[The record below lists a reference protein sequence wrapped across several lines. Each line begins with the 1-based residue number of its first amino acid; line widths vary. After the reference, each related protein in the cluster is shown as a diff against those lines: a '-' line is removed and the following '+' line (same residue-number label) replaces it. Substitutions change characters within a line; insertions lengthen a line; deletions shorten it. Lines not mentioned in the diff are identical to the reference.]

1 MLRHFAI
8 ASLTAAVLL
17 VVAGCRKPPPETVDP
32 WAGYG
37 FMRHIPSDA
46 EGALILRRPLET
58 WRGLAPSW
66 QPLFETPALRES
78 WQRTP
83 AGRMSAAYL
92 EAPAT
97 APFLEALAEAAEQDV
112 FAVLGSGTALQL
124 AGLQQ
129 MKRLFEAARL
139 RNLFTPQLPEE
150 AAEEELPLED
160 LPDDLATAAFT
171 EVIVPLPPAMQETL
185 EKFVR
190 EATIPPLILGAEIP
204 PDSALPRLLEQWVA
218 GLPEKLPRD
227 KVDAGPHGQFTRV
240 RLPVTMLVPTN
251 VAVRARDILAANIGD
266 PYAATYIIRD
276 LLAKV
281 TTLGFGHMHG
291 YFVVSIGSES
301 GLPTLVTSPDKSLA
315 GTPAMQ
321 RLQPLL
327 GEKPAAFFYADPLVV
342 SLAAAPP
349 PVAEYLD
356 AAMESA
362 LEFAPAEKIEALRDQ
377 ADTLRAQATELFRPR
392 VAAVGGIVQQ
402 TGPAWRAELFGGS
415 FAPRL
420 ALGNAAPLMD
430 AGDGVDFLWTETWE
444 EGYARRWLDFAGG
457 IASFA
462 SRWLEALGPV
472 FLDEAQ
478 KARADGVLRFI
489 DPPLQQLRNAAGK
502 LIESALDPNVFLAAS
517 LDGAMPALSPAAGKA
532 ILPRLAAG
540 AGLRDRDA
548 LSRGWQ
554 ELASSSPGR
563 EAGWPE
569 PVAKQEP
576 DGSAS
581 YEYPVPFGGPDL
593 GVAVT
598 IANRRWILGNSS
610 RFNAEVSALPVP
622 TNGRVAVQSIGFNT
636 RPLADFASVWSSAL
650 AEDPSLASVTGGLIP
665 VDPPTLDA
673 LALILENPRRFRYDA
688 RWENDMLHRV
698 IELAP
703 AR

>member
-1 MLRHFAI
+1 VLRHFAI
-8 ASLTAAVLL
+8 AGLTAATLL
-17 VVAGCRKPPPETVDP
+17 VVIGCRKPPPEAVDP

-37 FMRHIPSDA
+37 FFRHIPSDA

-78 WQRTP
+78 WQRTA
-83 AGRMSAAYL
+83 AGRMAGAYL

-97 APFLEALAEAAEQDV
+97 APLLEALTEAAEQNV
-112 FAVLGSGTALQL
+112 FAVLGSGTAAQL

-129 MKRLFEAARL
+129 VKRLFEAARL
-139 RNLFTPQLPEE
+139 RNLFTPQLPGEV
-150 AAEEELPLED
+150 AGEELPIDD

-190 EATIPPLILGAEIP
+190 GATIPPIILGAEIP
-204 PDSALPRLLEQWVA
+204 PDSALPRLLDQWVA
-218 GLPEKLPRD
+218 GLPAKLPRD
-227 KVDAGPHGQFTRV
+227 KVDAGSHGQFTRV
-240 RLPVTMLVPTN
+240 RLPITMLVPTN

-301 GLPTLVTSPDKSLA
+301 GLPALDASPEKSLA
-315 GTPAMQ
+315 ATPTVQ
-321 RLQPLL
+321 WLQPLL
-327 GEKPAAFFYADPLVV
+327 DAESAALFYADPLVV

-362 LEFAPAEKIEALRDQ
+362 LEFAPADKIQKLRDQ
-377 ADTLRAQATELFRPR
+377 ANVLRTQATELFRPR
-392 VAAVGGIVQQ
+392 VAAVSGAIQQ
-402 TGPAWRAELFGGS
+402 NGPIWRAELFGGS

-430 AGDGVDFLWTETWE
+430 GGDGADLLWTETWE
-444 EGYARRWLDFAGG
+444 EGYARRWIDFAGG
-457 IASFA
+457 LASFA
-462 SRWLEALGPV
+462 SGWLEALGPV
-472 FLDEAQ
+472 FLDEKQ
-478 KARADGVLRFI
+478 KTRADGVLRFLN
-489 DPPLQQLRNAAGK
+489 PPLQQLQNSAGK

-517 LDGAMPALSPAAGKA
+517 LDGTMPPLSPAAEKA

-540 AGLRDRDA
+540 AGLRDREA

-554 ELASSSPGR
+554 EMISSSSGQGSR
-563 EAGWPE
+563 WPE
-569 PVAKQEP
+569 PVTKEESA
-576 DGSAS
+576 GSAS
-581 YEYPVPFGGPDL
+581 YQYPVPFGGPDL
-593 GVAVT
+593 GLAVT

-610 RFNAEVSALPVP
+610 RFNAEASAAPAP
-622 TNGRVAVQSIGFNT
+622 KSGHAAVQSIALST
-636 RPLADFASVWSSAL
+636 RPLANFASAWALAL

-673 LALILENPRRFRYDA
+673 VARILETPRQFRYEA
-688 RWENDMLHRV
+688 RWENDVLHRV
-698 IELAP
+698 IELGP

>member
-1 MLRHFAI
+1 
-8 ASLTAAVLL
+8 
-17 VVAGCRKPPPETVDP
+17 
-32 WAGYG
+32 
-37 FMRHIPSDA
+37 
-46 EGALILRRPLET
+46 
-58 WRGLAPSW
+58 
-66 QPLFETPALRES
+66 
-78 WQRTP
+78 
-83 AGRMSAAYL
+83 
-92 EAPAT
+92 
-97 APFLEALAEAAEQDV
+97 
-112 FAVLGSGTALQL
+112 
-124 AGLQQ
+124 
-129 MKRLFEAARL
+129 
-139 RNLFTPQLPEE
+139 
-150 AAEEELPLED
+150 
-160 LPDDLATAAFT
+160 
-171 EVIVPLPPAMQETL
+171 
-185 EKFVR
+185 
-190 EATIPPLILGAEIP
+190 
-204 PDSALPRLLEQWVA
+204 
-218 GLPEKLPRD
+218 
-227 KVDAGPHGQFTRV
+227 
-240 RLPVTMLVPTN
+240 
-251 VAVRARDILAANIGD
+251 
-266 PYAATYIIRD
+266 
-276 LLAKV
+276 
-281 TTLGFGHMHG
+281 
-291 YFVVSIGSES
+291 
-301 GLPTLVTSPDKSLA
+301 
-315 GTPAMQ
+315 
-321 RLQPLL
+321 
-327 GEKPAAFFYADPLVV
+327 
-342 SLAAAPP
+342 
-349 PVAEYLD
+349 
-356 AAMESA
+356 
-362 LEFAPAEKIEALRDQ
+362 
-377 ADTLRAQATELFRPR
+377 
-392 VAAVGGIVQQ
+392 
-402 TGPAWRAELFGGS
+402 
-415 FAPRL
+415 
-420 ALGNAAPLMD
+420 MD

-489 DPPLQQLRNAAGK
+489 DPPLQQLRSAAGK

-517 LDGAMPALSPAAGKA
+517 LDGTMPALSPAAGKA

-540 AGLRDRDA
+540 AGLRDRDV

-636 RPLADFASVWSSAL
+636 RPLADFASAWSSAL

>member
-1 MLRHFAI
+1 
-8 ASLTAAVLL
+8 
-17 VVAGCRKPPPETVDP
+17 
-32 WAGYG
+32 
-37 FMRHIPSDA
+37 
-46 EGALILRRPLET
+46 
-58 WRGLAPSW
+58 
-66 QPLFETPALRES
+66 
-78 WQRTP
+78 
-83 AGRMSAAYL
+83 
-92 EAPAT
+92 
-97 APFLEALAEAAEQDV
+97 
-112 FAVLGSGTALQL
+112 
-124 AGLQQ
+124 
-129 MKRLFEAARL
+129 
-139 RNLFTPQLPEE
+139 
-150 AAEEELPLED
+150 
-160 LPDDLATAAFT
+160 
-171 EVIVPLPPAMQETL
+171 
-185 EKFVR
+185 
-190 EATIPPLILGAEIP
+190 
-204 PDSALPRLLEQWVA
+204 
-218 GLPEKLPRD
+218 
-227 KVDAGPHGQFTRV
+227 
-240 RLPVTMLVPTN
+240 MLVPTN

-315 GTPAMQ
+315 GTPTMQ
-321 RLQPLL
+321 CLQPLL
-327 GEKPAAFFYADPLVV
+327 GEKSAAFFYADPLVV

-489 DPPLQQLRNAAGK
+489 DPPLQQLRSAAGK

-554 ELASSSPGR
+554 ELASSSPSR